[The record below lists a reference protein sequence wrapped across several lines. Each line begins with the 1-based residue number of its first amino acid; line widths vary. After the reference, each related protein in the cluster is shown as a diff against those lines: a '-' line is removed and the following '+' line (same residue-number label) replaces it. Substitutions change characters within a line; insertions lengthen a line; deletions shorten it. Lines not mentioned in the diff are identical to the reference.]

1 MWNERYAT
9 EEYVYGTAPNAFLT
23 SVAGQVP
30 VGSRLLCLAEGEG
43 RNAVYLAGLGHD
55 VVAVDQSA
63 VGLDKAQRL
72 AKEKGVEIEVVVA
85 DLAEYQIEP
94 ASWDAIISIFC
105 HIPPELR
112 KRIHASVVAG
122 LAPGGLF
129 ILEGYTQGQLE
140 LKTGGP
146 PVAELMMALDDLKL
160 ELDGLNFKHAV
171 ELHRNVV
178 EGRLHN
184 GLGAVVQII
193 GIKE

>member
-9 EEYVYGTAPNAFLT
+9 EEYVYGTAPNAFLA
-23 SVAGQVP
+23 SVAGQLP
-30 VGSRLLCLAEGEG
+30 AGSRLLCLAEGEG
-43 RNAVYLAGLGHD
+43 RNAVYLSGMGHE

-63 VGLDKAQRL
+63 VGLDKAQGL

-105 HIPPELR
+105 HTPPEIR
-112 KRIHASVVAG
+112 KRIHTSVVEG
-122 LAPGGLF
+122 LVPGGLF
-129 ILEGYTQGQLE
+129 ILEAYTPDQIA

-146 PVAELMMALDDLKL
+146 PVAELMMTLGALKL
-160 ELDGLNFKHAV
+160 ELAGLNFSHAV
-171 ELHRNVV
+171 ELRRNVV

-184 GLGAVVQII
+184 GLGAVVQIV